1 MSDPATPSNKGMP
14 KDAVDLVSEG
24 PDAVIQG
31 VEQERRGGEPELE
44 VGTGV
49 KKVDR
54 RTYHQGTSREAG
66 VTIVR
71 ETETPPRTRVESHN
85 GYRGL
90 SGDDNNPWA

>member
-14 KDAVDLVSEG
+14 KDAVDLVLED

-31 VEQERRGGEPELE
+31 VEQERRRGEPA
-44 VGTGV
+44 GTGV

-85 GYRGL
+85 EYRGL